1 MGAEETAK
9 TIQARLNVLKKSL
22 VSEENSVQY
31 YQALIGKTPQ
41 DTEENIGTC
50 RMYEDLHEEEKKH
63 VKTIQDLL
71 THWENRLETLKNNP
85 SQT

>member
-1 MGAEETAK
+1 MSAEETVK
-9 TIQARLNVLKKSL
+9 TIQARLDVLKKSL

-31 YQALIGKTPQ
+31 YSTLIGKTPQ

-71 THWENRLETLKNNP
+71 TYWEKRLGEISNNP
-85 SQT
+85 PS